1 MNRYTNFAT
10 SQHHHLTT
18 VVPLCSNLATERL
31 PLMPP
36 AYFAATISA
45 LDASKARLDP
55 IALSSL
61 VSFMAITLPLV
72 PLDGIATPESREDT
86 EILVTVLAREGEGVG
101 VVCKKNDKCKNKIPA
116 CCEPLFWAILSL
128 PFKSKIGTQ

>member
-72 PLDGIATPESREDT
+72 PLDGIATPESREAT

-101 VVCKKNDKCKNKIPA
+101 VVCVRSMMKC
-116 CCEPLFWAILSL
+116 LGVL
-128 PFKSKIGTQ
+128 